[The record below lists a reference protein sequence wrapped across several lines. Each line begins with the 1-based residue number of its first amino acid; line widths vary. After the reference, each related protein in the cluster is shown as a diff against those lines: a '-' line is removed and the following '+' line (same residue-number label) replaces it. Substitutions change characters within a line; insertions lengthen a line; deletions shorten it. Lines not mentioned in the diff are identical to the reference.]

1 MLPSRTSNPVAALP
15 QVLPCAG
22 SGCNTVHEAAFFNG
36 LQCSG
41 HAREVPGGILVGL
54 ISSTLRTLD
63 YKPQPHLRQHGIE
76 LEGGDAVMS
85 SALVGDAVPREV
97 P

>member
-1 MLPSRTSNPVAALP
+1 MASNAAATS
-15 QVLPCAG
+15 
-22 SGCNTVHEAAFFNG
+22 
-36 LQCSG
+36 
-41 HAREVPGGILVGL
+41 REVPGGILVGL